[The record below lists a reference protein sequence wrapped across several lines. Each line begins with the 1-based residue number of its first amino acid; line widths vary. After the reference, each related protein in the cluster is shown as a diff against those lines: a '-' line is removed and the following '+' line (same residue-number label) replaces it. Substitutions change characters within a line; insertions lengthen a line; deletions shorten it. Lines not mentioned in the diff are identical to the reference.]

1 MTRTSGDALAPF
13 RELWGLTP
21 DGEAFTTPSSVLQ
34 PVVWRGRPAFL
45 KRATDA
51 EERAGGRV
59 LRWWAGDGAAAV
71 LAAEG
76 DALLLERATGGRDL
90 ARLAA
95 SGPEGDDE
103 ATRILC
109 RVGRRLHATHR
120 GARPEGPVSLRRWFR
135 ELPLHAAEAPGA
147 LDGLYPRAAAE
158 AASLLAHPVDDV
170 VLHADL
176 HHGNVLDF
184 GERGW
189 LAIDPKPVHGDPGFD
204 VANILCNPRPEVAL
218 RPGRLER
225 TVAVIADETGMEARL
240 VLRWTLAWCGLS
252 AAWSEHSGGDAT
264 VAVGVGRRA
273 RALLDG

>member
-1 MTRTSGDALAPF
+1 MSTAIDDLLAPARERWHLAPDGDAFA
-13 RELWGLTP
+13 T
-21 DGEAFTTPSSVLQ
+21 ATSVLQ
-34 PVVWRGRPAFL
+34 PVVWQGCKAFL
-45 KRATDA
+45 KLATED

-59 LRWWAGDGAAAV
+59 LRWWRGRGAAPV

-76 DALLLERATGGRDL
+76 DALLLERATGERDL

-109 RVGRRLHATHR
+109 RVGRRLHASDR
-120 GARPEGPVSLRRWFR
+120 PARPAGLADLPRWFR
-135 ELPLHAAEAPGA
+135 ELPLHAAEAPEAHG
-147 LDGLYPRAAAE
+147 GLYPRAAAE
-158 AASLLAHPVDDV
+158 AAALLAHPSGDV

-204 VANILCNPRPEVAL
+204 VANILCNPGPEVAL

-225 TVAVIADETGMEARL
+225 TAGVIAAETGMDERL
-240 VLRWTLAWCGLS
+240 VLRWALAWAGLS
-252 AAWSEHSGGDAT
+252 AAWSERSGGDAT

-273 RALLDG
+273 RALLDA